1 MSLPRECENLL
12 YRPVC
17 SSSACSE
24 WPRFVREHPKTQ
36 RGVTEL
42 PEHREAGTRT
52 DIDSASV
59 GLLTI
64 DTSSGAITSCNDA
77 FAEVLGRTAD
87 DVEGRLITDFIDEEV
102 RSVAMAVVG
111 GIRAGYISSVDGNVD
126 LVRGAGTVEVDCS
139 ILALGADRPHKTA
152 IACAIPADA
161 SASPDTVASEP
172 GFRPS
177 HVDPN
182 RLVMATM
189 DDDWRIIEV
198 APGSAVQLGWPEPRA
213 TTVLPRLRELA
224 HPADTATLDGSF
236 ARRSSTETPDT
247 FSLRLRGLD
256 EQWLSARFTVSP
268 LRGQVPPKFALVISL
283 LHTEEPDETESER
296 VARLED
302 QLARIRQ
309 VVEATDDVAPAG
321 SVDLSDLTM
330 RQREIVERLL
340 LGHRVDAIARDLYV
354 SPSTVRNHLSAIF
367 DKLGVASQSELVEL
381 LRGQAAATRTPS
393 RHPTAANVKRP
404 VQLGRQ
410 PDDPRRRAR
419 RRRCGG

>member
-1 MSLPRECENLL
+1 
-12 YRPVC
+12 
-17 SSSACSE
+17 
-24 WPRFVREHPKTQ
+24 
-36 RGVTEL
+36 VTEL
-42 PEHREAGTRT
+42 PRHPEADART
-52 DIDSASV
+52 AIDSASV

-77 FAEVLGRTAD
+77 FADVLGRTAD
-87 DVEGRLITDFIDEEV
+87 DVEGRLITDFIDEEA
-102 RSVAMAVVG
+102 RPVAMAVMG

-126 LVRGAGTVEVDCS
+126 LVRPAGTVQVDCS
-139 ILALGADRPHKTA
+139 ILALGTDRPHRTA
-152 IACAIPADA
+152 IACAVPAA
-161 SASPDTVASEP
+161 AGASPDTVAAEP

-177 HVDPN
+177 HIDPN
-182 RLVMATM
+182 RVVVATM

-198 APGSAVQLGWPEPRA
+198 APGSAGQLGWPEPKG

-224 HPADTATLDGSF
+224 HPADLPTLEGSF
-236 ARRSSTETPDT
+236 GRRSSTETPET

-256 EQWLSARFTVSP
+256 EKWLSARVTVSP
-268 LRGQVPPKFALVISL
+268 LRGQVPQKFALVMSL
-283 LHTEEPDETESER
+283 LHTDGPDDTESER
-296 VARLED
+296 VARLEE

-309 VVEATDDVAPAG
+309 VVEAADDVAPAA

-381 LRGQAAATRTPS
+381 LRGQATSDPS
-393 RHPTAANVKRP
+393 TV
-404 VQLGRQ
+404 
-410 PDDPRRRAR
+410 
-419 RRRCGG
+419 